1 MKVPDYRT
9 VVGDLDWRA
18 FPTRLLFVGL
28 LPFLACLI
36 ILVSEPGI
44 EPKLLHQSIIVA
56 VALWVVGGALYAR
69 MQYVEERRAGER
81 PSTMGSLLQ
90 VAMTLLAVVVLLSV
104 TTRLH

>member
-18 FPTRLLFVGL
+18 FPTRLLVVGL
-28 LPFLACLI
+28 LPFLVCLI

-56 VALWVVGGALYAR
+56 VTFWVIGGALYAG
-69 MQYVEERRAGER
+69 MQYLEERRAGER
-81 PSTMGSLLQ
+81 PSTTGSLLQ
-90 VAMTLLAVVVLLSV
+90 VAMTLLAIVVLLFV
-104 TTRLH
+104 TSR